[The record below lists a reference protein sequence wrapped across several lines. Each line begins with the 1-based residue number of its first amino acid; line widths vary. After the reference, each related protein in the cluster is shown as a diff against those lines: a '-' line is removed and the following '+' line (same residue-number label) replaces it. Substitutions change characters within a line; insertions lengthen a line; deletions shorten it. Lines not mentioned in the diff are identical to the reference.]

1 MSNLRRTAMGSAVD
15 IDQLRL
21 ANETTIA
28 IGNAK
33 TNARGDLLGAGGK
46 IIKTRAQVMQEYH
59 QMNMKPAITAPEEDD
74 YNDSHEYAGQSS
86 QVITQPK
93 SNVLQKAVQESPATP
108 EPVSYSKP
116 RGSFAES
123 LAKEAEVTQELVEPT
138 GLVGGG
144 TAPTGVQ
151 RI

>member
-1 MSNLRRTAMGSAVD
+1 MGNAVD

-46 IIKTRAQVMQEYH
+46 VIKTRAQLMHEYH
-59 QMNMKPAITAPEEDD
+59 HLNIKPVSDD
-74 YNDSHEYAGQSS
+74 YDDSHEYAQSS
-86 QVITQPK
+86 QVLVQPK
-93 SNVLQKAVQESPATP
+93 SNVLQKAAQEAPALVADTP
-108 EPVSYSKP
+108 SYSKP

-123 LAKEAEVTQELVEPT
+123 VAKEAEVTQELLEPT
-138 GLVGGG
+138 SLVGSVGSSTPAG
-144 TAPTGVQ
+144 PSGIQ

>member
-1 MSNLRRTAMGSAVD
+1 MSTIRRTAMGDAID

-33 TNARGDLLGAGGK
+33 TNARGDLLGSGGK
-46 IIKTRAQVMQEYH
+46 VIKTRAQVMQEYH
-59 QMNMKPAITAPEEDD
+59 NLNMKPAADD
-74 YNDSHEYAGQSS
+74 YDDSHEYAEQSS
-86 QVITQPK
+86 KVFTQPK
-93 SNVLQKAVQESPATP
+93 SNVLQRAAQEAPA
-108 EPVSYSKP
+108 EPVVYTKP

-123 LAKEAEVTQELVEPT
+123 VAKEAEVTQELLEPT
-138 GLVGGG
+138 GLVGSKGS
-144 TAPTGVQ
+144 TEPTGVK

>member
-1 MSNLRRTAMGSAVD
+1 MTTIRRTAMGNAVD

-46 IIKTRAQVMQEYH
+46 VIKTRAQVMQEYH
-59 QMNMKPAITAPEEDD
+59 HLNMKPAADD
-74 YNDSHEYAGQSS
+74 YDDSHEYNHSS
-86 QVITQPK
+86 KVITQPK
-93 SNVLQKAVQESPATP
+93 SNVVQRAAQEVPPSS
-108 EPVSYSKP
+108 EPVAYSKP

-123 LAKEAEVTQELVEPT
+123 LAKEAEVTQELLEPT
-138 GLVGGG
+138 SLVGSNGS
-144 TAPTGVQ
+144 TAPSGIQ

>member
-1 MSNLRRTAMGSAVD
+1 MSTLRRTAMGNAVD

-46 IIKTRAQVMQEYH
+46 VIKTRAQLMQEYH
-59 QMNMKPAITAPEEDD
+59 HLNIKPVSDD
-74 YNDSHEYAGQSS
+74 YDDSHEYESS
-86 QVITQPK
+86 QVVAQPK
-93 SNVLQKAVQESPATP
+93 SNVLQRAVQETPATATEAP
-108 EPVSYSKP
+108 SYTKP

-123 LAKEAEVTQELVEPT
+123 LAKDAEVTQELLDPT
-138 GLVGGG
+138 GLVGSVGSP
-144 TAPTGVQ
+144 APAGPAGVR

>member
-46 IIKTRAQVMQEYH
+46 VIKTRAQVMQEYH
-59 QMNMKPAITAPEEDD
+59 QMNMKPAIAAVEDD

-144 TAPTGVQ
+144 GSAPTGVQ